1 MMTGIRAVV
10 GMARKRSIYLE
21 PVELGQ
27 AKVEVDAVWGLTNR
41 QAHTLFSVPSDHDV
55 IAIRS
60 QPNAIHLRYVG
71 IVLGLPCLPI
81 ACSF

>member
-1 MMTGIRAVV
+1 MCIRD
-10 GMARKRSIYLE
+10 RRSIYLE

-55 IAIRS
+55 IAVS
-60 QPNAIHLRYVG
+60 YTHLDVYKRQ
-71 IVLGLPCLPI
+71 
-81 ACSF
+81 A